1 MRTLVISD
9 LHLGGRLGHGVL
21 TRPEPRR
28 LLLEA
33 VDGIERLVLLGDI
46 VELMEGRAQQAMDI
60 AEPVLRALGSRLG
73 GDREAI
79 VVPGN
84 HDAPLVRSWARAHSA
99 ALTPDTT
106 VKPDTTA
113 ALARLTS
120 WLAPAQ
126 IRVHYPGVWLSENVW
141 ATHGHYLDR
150 HLMPESAYGIA
161 RGLLGRLPR
170 RGAMPIDYEL
180 ARRPSL
186 AWLTRWLPRPV
197 ATLID
202 DAAELA
208 RASTMPRVQRRLLH
222 RRLAPLTAMLL
233 GLQMRRASIPALAR
247 VVHRLGVDADWVL
260 FGHVHRL
267 GPLSGEDPQQ
277 WRGPGGLPRILNTG
291 SWLYEP
297 LLVHDASPPHPYWPG
312 GAVLLE
318 PGRDPRAIG
327 LLDDLPRGA
336 LQ

>member
-1 MRTLVISD
+1 VRTLVISD

-84 HDAPLVRSWARAHSA
+84 HDAPLVRSWARAHGA

-141 ATHGHYLDR
+141 ATHGH
-150 HLMPESAYGIA
+150 
-161 RGLLGRLPR
+161 
-170 RGAMPIDYEL
+170 
-180 ARRPSL
+180 
-186 AWLTRWLPRPV
+186 
-197 ATLID
+197 
-202 DAAELA
+202 
-208 RASTMPRVQRRLLH
+208 
-222 RRLAPLTAMLL
+222 
-233 GLQMRRASIPALAR
+233 
-247 VVHRLGVDADWVL
+247 
-260 FGHVHRL
+260 
-267 GPLSGEDPQQ
+267 
-277 WRGPGGLPRILNTG
+277 
-291 SWLYEP
+291 
-297 LLVHDASPPHPYWPG
+297 
-312 GAVLLE
+312 
-318 PGRDPRAIG
+318 
-327 LLDDLPRGA
+327 
-336 LQ
+336 